1 MGLILPSPG
10 NITFLENKILV
21 YHQDGE
27 FYLSYILLYLF
38 LLEFSLDLWIN
49 LDHMSVNPERAEVG
63 PEKSDMQTN
72 TYPAD
77 IIKSSQRDSAKH
89 SSNIL

>member
-1 MGLILPSPG
+1 
-10 NITFLENKILV
+10 
-21 YHQDGE
+21 
-27 FYLSYILLYLF
+27 
-38 LLEFSLDLWIN
+38 
-49 LDHMSVNPERAEVG
+49 MSVNPERAEVG